1 MQYEHR
7 DLATSLTALMFV
19 IIGITGVLMFFHL
32 FDVQVKKLHEIT
44 GLVFVAAAV
53 LHVYFNWKN
62 MRRYFAKP
70 VFVSTSIAAAAVAAV
85 FIAASGGGADP
96 KSEIVRVVLAA
107 PLEEAVHVLGGG
119 EDTLARLESEGIRVD
134 GATSIQAVAEAN
146 GVSPFKVV
154 EIVTR

>member
-1 MQYEHR
+1 MKYEHR

-19 IIGITGVLMFFHL
+19 VIGVTGVLMFFHL
-32 FDVQVKKLHEIT
+32 FDAQVKKLHEIM
-44 GLVFVAAAV
+44 GLVFMAAAA
-53 LHVYFNWKN
+53 LHVYFNWKS

-70 VFVSTSIAAAAVAAV
+70 VFVSTSIAAAAV
-85 FIAASGGGADP
+85 FIAASGGGANP

-119 EDTLARLESEGIRVD
+119 EDTLARLESEGIRVA
-134 GATSIQAVAEAN
+134 GATSIQGVAEAN
-146 GVSPFKVV
+146 GISPFKVV